1 MSKNKN
7 ADERQDAFDADYDG
21 RDDDLDFFDDDYEES
36 YYVTPEEERH
46 RRNTKILSIVVAVI
60 GVISVASVIW
70 MFSIIWPKG
79 DSSGGKSN
87 EVTTSELQL
96 GENDSESGD
105 AARESTPRDGAKRN
119 RIVDGDGG
127 ASGDPSLAESVDR
140 PNGDNAQGNP
150 VIANDDVII
159 KDEEYVNKIMD
170 TAQRGYDALEGL
182 PVLASDAG
190 NHASDEDT
198 AAVSAVAN
206 EYYYSDMRNTV
217 MLTIAREAGWRFD
230 KSKSYV
236 YEGDTNAPLVGMSY
250 VDDSGELM
258 LYMEGYYD
266 PTIDSFKLES
276 FEFTD
281 AARKANDHIF

>member
-1 MSKNKN
+1 MRKNKSV
-7 ADERQDAFDADYDG
+7 DES
-21 RDDDLDFFDDDYEES
+21 RDVFDDDHDDATDVFDDEHEES
-36 YYVTPEEERH
+36 YYVTPEEEQQRRH
-46 RRNTKILSIVVAVI
+46 TKILAAVVAVV
-60 GVISVASVIW
+60 GLATAAA
-70 MFSIIWPKG
+70 IIWTINAVSPKDDAHDVTAG
-79 DSSGGKSN
+79 DAPTLD
-87 EVTTSELQL
+87 VQL
-96 GENDSESGD
+96 GENDAESD
-105 AARESTPRDGAKRN
+105 EEPRETKADDSAKRN
-119 RIVDGDGG
+119 RIVDSDDGSVAG
-127 ASGDPSLAESVDR
+127 NPALAESIDR
-140 PNGDNAQGNP
+140 PNGDKAQGNP

-206 EYYYSDMRNTV
+206 EYYYSDMRDTV
-217 MLTIAREAGWRFD
+217 MLTIARKAGWRFD

-266 PTIDSFKLES
+266 PTIDAFKLES